1 MKTENEEKVRKSIKL
16 GHICPT
22 ELLEKELAIEGCVS
36 MLPRYTTINS
46 KKVYSVAKGTKS
58 TL

>member
-36 MLPRYTTINS
+36 MLPRYTTIN
-46 KKVYSVAKGTKS
+46 
-58 TL
+58 